1 MGYGVACFPKFSN
14 RPASMTKDDALPDP
28 ASLSRQKAHL
38 ETNPHLFRQ
47 LLDASGVAMAV
58 RNTELHPIFFNR
70 AFIDFLGY
78 STEDIHSHPPGKVL
92 PEETLALYEKEV
104 IPALHAGESWEGEYV
119 VRAKGGRK
127 RPVWG
132 RFDPVLDE
140 WGKLT
145 HVVSIMRDVSEA
157 KRLRNALSQA
167 EQYLHFLAENIS
179 DCLFR
184 LRLSD
189 GKYDY
194 ISPAVETITGYAP
207 KQFYD
212 TPRFL
217 EKLAGDDWAP
227 IFEAWWAELLDG
239 SGPDEYEFPVR
250 HRDGSS
256 RWLNQ
261 RITLARGDAGTPLA
275 IEGVLTDIT
284 ARKEAE
290 TELAT
295 VRKSL
300 QFINESTSDIFFRLR
315 IPEGTY
321 DYLSPSVERFSGY
334 SLKEYEDTPLLVKSI
349 IHEDWQ
355 DYFRETWTELLN
367 GEVRP
372 EYEFQFVHKNGE
384 VRWAR
389 QRVILIRDA
398 EGKSAAIEGMATD
411 ATAHKLAEKALR
423 ESERKYRLLAEN
435 VTDVVWL
442 QDANASF
449 TYITPSGESLWG
461 YTLEELR
468 DLHYKTLLT
477 PQSLEIVR
485 EQNRRR
491 KAMESRGVYGSTHR
505 MELELVRKDGTTVW
519 AESMVSRLL
528 SPEGRPEGFLG
539 VTRDITDRKQAE
551 LAIQENERRFRTL
564 FEDSPISLWEED
576 LTRLKTYFDELKD
589 GGVTDFREFFTS
601 HPEALG
607 KCATLVDVV
616 DVNRATLELL
626 GAASREELLGNLDLV
641 LTESSMAAFTEEMVL
656 LASGGFEYQGEITH
670 RTLTGEIIWVAVHF
684 AVPPEYQ
691 ETLSRVI
698 VSLIDVTPRKRVEQA
713 LMESEERYRALVK
726 NAQEGVVVLVRQK
739 PVFINE
745 AMTEILGYE
754 LDELAHIKPTEIV
767 HPEDRDKVLA
777 QLGDYL
783 TGEREEGFATGR
795 ALTRGGQEKWITIIV
810 KSIAWSGREARLVI
824 LSDISAHKLLEEE
837 LRAAHKEMER
847 RVAQRTVEL
856 SAANIKLQEEV
867 AEREKA
873 QERILSLTKDIIS
886 VQEAERQRIARDLHD
901 NVAQDLSS
909 IVLNLETLFDGH
921 DDLDPEIH
929 RRGEATAQVVK
940 KAIAAVR
947 DIAYGL
953 RPPALDQLGLTR
965 ALENYCQE
973 ISGRSGVVIDF
984 FSTGIESGSLDSDA
998 EINIYRMLQEGLNN
1012 VAKHAR
1018 ASKVTVRMVKSH
1030 PDIILRIEDN
1040 GRGFDVVTRLA
1051 EAAEEKRMGV
1061 RSMEERARL
1070 LGGTLE
1076 IQSLVGKGT
1085 RIIVTVPLE
1094 HARRQ

>member
-1 MGYGVACFPKFSN
+1 MTRKYLPPN
-14 RPASMTKDDALPDP
+14 PAA
-28 ASLSRQKAHL
+28 LSRQKAHL

-58 RNTELHPIFFNR
+58 RNTELYPIFINR
-70 AFIDFLGY
+70 AFMEFWGY
-78 STEDIHSHPPGKVL
+78 STEDILTHPPEKVL
-92 PEETLALYEKEV
+92 PGETLDLYKTEV
-104 IPALHAGESWEGEYV
+104 IPAMHAGESWEGEYV
-119 VRAKGGRK
+119 VLSQGGRK

-132 RFDPVLDE
+132 RFDPVMDDS
-140 WGKLT
+140 GTLT

-157 KRLRNALSQA
+157 RQLRNALSQA
-167 EQYLHFLAENIS
+167 EQYLHFLAQNIS

-189 GKYDY
+189 GMYDY
-194 ISPAVETITGYAP
+194 ISPAVETITGYAS
-207 KQFYD
+207 KDFYD

-217 EKLAGDDWAP
+217 EKLVDDDWAP
-227 IFEAWWAELLDG
+227 TLKTWWKRLREG
-239 SGPDEYEFPVR
+239 TGPEECEFPVF
-250 HRDGSS
+250 HRDGST

-261 RITLARGDAGTPLA
+261 RMSLARNDVGEPVAV
-275 IEGVLTDIT
+275 EGVITDIT

-290 TELAT
+290 AKLARA
-295 VRKSL
+295 RKSL
-300 QFINESTSDIFFRLR
+300 QFINESTSDIFFRMTV
-315 IPEGTY
+315 PEGVY
-321 DYLSPSVERFSGY
+321 EYLSPSVERFSGY
-334 SLKEYEDTPLLVKSI
+334 SLLEYEKNPLLIQDIVL
-349 IHEDWQ
+349 EEWR
-355 DYFRETWTELLN
+355 DYFLETWREICD
-367 GEVRP
+367 GVVRP
-372 EYEFQFVHKNGE
+372 EYEFQYMHKDGG

-389 QRVILIRDA
+389 QRIILIRDA
-398 EGKSAAIEGMATD
+398 LGNPMAIEGIVTD
-411 ATAHKLAEKALR
+411 ATAHKQAEEALR
-423 ESERKYRLLAEN
+423 ESEHKYRLLAEN
-435 VTDVVWL
+435 VSDVVWL
-442 QDANASF
+442 QDAGGNF
-449 TYITPSGESLWG
+449 TYVTPSGESLWG

-468 DLHYKTLLT
+468 ALHHTALFS
-477 PQSLEIVR
+477 PGSLEVVR
-485 EQNRRR
+485 EQTRRR
-491 KAMESRGVYGSTHR
+491 KALEARGVYGTTHR
-505 MELELVRKDGTTVW
+505 MELEVVRKDGTTVW

-528 SPEGRPEGFLG
+528 SQTGEPEGFLG
-539 VTRDITDRKQAE
+539 VTRDITDRKRAE
-551 LAIQENERRFRTL
+551 MAIQESERRFRTL

-576 LTRLKTYFDELKD
+576 LTRLKAYFDELEEA
-589 GGVTDFREFFTS
+589 GVTDFREFFTN

-626 GAASREELLGNLDLV
+626 GAGSREELMGNLDRV
-641 LTESSMAAFTEEMVL
+641 LTGSSMDAFTEEMIL
-656 LASGGFEYQGEITH
+656 LASGGSEYQGEITH
-670 RTLTGEIIWVAVHF
+670 RTLTGDIIWVAVHF

-691 ETLSRVI
+691 QSLSRVI
-698 VSLIDVTPRKRVEQA
+698 VSLIDVTPRKRAEQA
-713 LMESEERYRALVK
+713 LMESEERYRALVE

-745 AMTEILGYE
+745 AITEILGYE
-754 LDELAHIKPTEIV
+754 LDELARIEPGAVV
-767 HPEDRDKVLA
+767 HPDDRASVIS
-777 QLGDYL
+777 QLGDYVD
-783 TGEREEGFATGR
+783 GERAEGVATGR
-795 ALTRGGQEKWITIIV
+795 ALTKDGHEKWITIIV
-810 KSIAWSGREARLVI
+810 KLIAWSGREAQLLI

-837 LRAAHKEMER
+837 LRAAHKGMER

-856 SAANIKLQEEV
+856 SAANLQLQEEV

-873 QERILSLTKDIIS
+873 QERILALTKDIIS
-886 VQEAERQRIARDLHD
+886 VQEAERQRLARDLHD

-921 DDLDPEIH
+921 DDLDPELH
-929 RRGEATAQVVK
+929 RRGEATARVVK

-973 ISGRSGVVIDF
+973 ISGRSGVLIDF

-1012 VAKHAR
+1012 VARHAA

-1040 GRGFDVVTRLA
+1040 GCGFDVTRRLA
-1051 EAAEEKRMGV
+1051 EAADEKRMGI

-1070 LGGTLE
+1070 LGGSLD

-1094 HARRQ
+1094 HARRR